1 MSSLLFG
8 QIHSSL
14 RMKMIAALMISIG
27 LIPLAQA
34 QVPPANELAVQISN
48 KSEPELCAERDNVA
62 LEFTSP
68 EVRRFRLQAV
78 HPAYMGTIV
87 ADRWAPD
94 FTNCD
99 MSSDPVFKFEKR
111 RLSIYETEEWQLIGL
126 TFPSFWRPNQVP
138 VRVGNRVENGLHLL
152 QLVPFLLEQHN
163 P

>member
-78 HPAYMGTIV
+78 HPAYIGTIAV
-87 ADRWAPD
+87 DRWAPD
-94 FTNCD
+94 FTSCD
-99 MSSDPVFKFEKR
+99 MSHDP
-111 RLSIYETEEWQLIGL
+111 
-126 TFPSFWRPNQVP
+126 N
-138 VRVGNRVENGLHLL
+138 
-152 QLVPFLLEQHN
+152 
-163 P
+163 